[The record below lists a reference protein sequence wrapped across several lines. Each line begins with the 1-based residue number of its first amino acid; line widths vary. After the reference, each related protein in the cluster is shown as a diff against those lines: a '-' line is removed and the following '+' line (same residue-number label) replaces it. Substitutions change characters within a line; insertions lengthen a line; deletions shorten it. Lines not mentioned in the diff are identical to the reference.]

1 MNLSP
6 TAEIPIVQLAH
17 TNMDVAEL
25 KAMLATND
33 ILLIEVE
40 GLGHRFEANGLRV
53 SGSLQEYVSALK
65 ALKIEVVFVY
75 VEKLEAED
83 FLYAQDEG
91 VDDLEDV
98 ADEDLRFDSPEL
110 KRYDKLVGEV
120 GRLSLYAE
128 TKTAALTYII
138 DNDWYTEFLEHRYI
152 ACDSMEQKRGDV
164 QRERA
169 QAAARKLSEI
179 ESSLSSLIDDKQFT
193 RLRTQKAMLAYA
205 KEHIPGLE
213 DLDADTLRA
222 AISNLAAMAQ
232 ARGVGR

>member
-40 GLGHRFEANGLRV
+40 DLGHRFEGNGLRV

-65 ALKIEVVFVY
+65 ALKIEVAFVY
-75 VEKLEAED
+75 AEKLEAED

-91 VDDLEDV
+91 VDDLEEV
-98 ADEDLRFDSPEL
+98 ADGDLRFESPEL
-110 KRYDKLVGEV
+110 KRYDKWVGEV

-138 DNDWYTEFLEHRYI
+138 DNDWYAEFLEHREI
-152 ACDSMEQKRGDV
+152 ACDSIEQKRGDV
-164 QRERA
+164 RSERA
-169 QAAARKLSEI
+169 QVAARELSEI

-213 DLDADTLRA
+213 GLDADTLRA

>member
-17 TNMDVAEL
+17 TKMDVAEL

-91 VDDLEDV
+91 VDDLDDV
-98 ADEDLRFDSPEL
+98 ADEDLRFESPEL
-110 KRYDKLVGEV
+110 KRYDKWVGEV
-120 GRLSLYAE
+120 GRISLYAE

-138 DNDWYTEFLEHRYI
+138 DNDWYTELLEQRDI

-164 QRERA
+164 QSERDR
-169 QAAARKLSEI
+169 AAARKLSEI
-179 ESSLSSLIDDKQFT
+179 ESSLSSLLDDKQFT

-213 DLDADTLRA
+213 DLDPDTLRA
-222 AISNLAAMAQ
+222 AISNLAATAQ